1 MKYDLTKKRTKFAER
16 TLTAFSDALM
26 TDLKDHALEDI
37 TVNGLCDDAHYPRA
51 TFYNYFDDIYD
62 LLDYCWTRIAGDI
75 DIGDYAKI
83 EPERR
88 TRVLFER
95 CYDYMHL
102 HQDEIHA
109 IVRHN
114 KETGHLQESLRRFIK
129 KTIFTIIEACPC
141 SEKYQVPHEMI
152 AEHYAST
159 IEMLLEW
166 GCGRKDTM
174 DRDSALAAL
183 DYLLGNL

>member
-1 MKYDLTKKRTKFAER
+1 
-16 TLTAFSDALM
+16 
-26 TDLKDHALEDI
+26 
-37 TVNGLCDDAHYPRA
+37 
-51 TFYNYFDDIYD
+51 
-62 LLDYCWTRIAGDI
+62 
-75 DIGDYAKI
+75 
-83 EPERR
+83 
-88 TRVLFER
+88 
-95 CYDYMHL
+95 MHL

-166 GCGRKDTM
+166 CFVRKDPM